1 MNQTPIHEIHN
12 PDLLRL
18 IPPVSMHVLEFGCSS
33 GALAR
38 EYKKINPAA
47 RYVGVEI
54 SSEYAELAR
63 RFCDDVL
70 VLDADR
76 VEDSF
81 FDSQA
86 SVDCWVFGDVL
97 EHLKDPWR
105 VLRQIRRVMESGCVV
120 ACIPNAQHWSVQ
132 ARLCAGSFRYEDS
145 GLMDRTHL
153 RWFTRQTMFE
163 LFQSC
168 GFKIEE
174 GFPRIFAEPKAEFF
188 VNGIRELARAIGLD
202 AEIAAKDCRP
212 IQYVVRAVPA

>member
-1 MNQTPIHEIHN
+1 MRSSELALGDWPEPQRVNGRMLPCKSMNQTPIHENHN

-18 IPPVSMHVLEFGCSS
+18 MPPACVNVLEFGCSS

-38 EYKKINPAA
+38 EYKKINPST
-47 RYVGVEI
+47 RHVGVEI
-54 SSEYAELAR
+54 SSEYAELAK

-76 VEDSF
+76 VDESF
-81 FDSQA
+81 FDAQA

-105 VLRQIRRVMESGCVV
+105 VLRQIRRVMGKGCVV

-153 RWFTRQTMFE
+153 RWFTRQTVFE

-174 GFPRIFAEPKAEFF
+174 GFPGFLRSPRRRFF
-188 VNGIRELARAIGLD
+188 
-202 AEIAAKDCRP
+202 
-212 IQYVVRAVPA
+212 